1 MAYDSFFFFETV
13 DISNGETAVVKN
25 YYSANG
31 FVVLYNTSNNDI
43 SSIRP
48 GMTITGQ
55 SSGFSKILTQWN
67 YSTLE
72 NDDFYDVNYNSYD
85 WEEDVD
91 LFIYTD
97 DGQMIVMDDKANL
110 PEEISDLQLDN
121 GLVLK

>member
-13 DISNGETAVVKN
+13 DISNGDTAVVKN
-25 YYSANG
+25 YYPANG
-31 FVVLYNTSNNDI
+31 FVVLYASNTNNIGAI
-43 SSIRP
+43 SA
-48 GMTITGQ
+48 GMLITGR
-55 SSGFSKILTQWN
+55 SSKFSKVLTQWN
-67 YSTLE
+67 YSTSE
-72 NDDFYDVNYNSYD
+72 NDDFYDVNYNSYA

-97 DGQMIVMDDKANL
+97 DGQMIIMDDKANL